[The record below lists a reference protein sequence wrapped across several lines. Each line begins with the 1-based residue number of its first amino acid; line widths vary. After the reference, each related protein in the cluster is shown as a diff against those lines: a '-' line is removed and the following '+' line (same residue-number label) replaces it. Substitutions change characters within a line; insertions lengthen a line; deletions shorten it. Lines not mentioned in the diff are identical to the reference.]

1 VLQGIAQKYNRPCS
15 LTVEMLQRLGTTQ
28 RPNQGGK
35 KSRFSFSE
43 VGFHIK
49 GLFATR
55 KIALSTSLVWFSWIL
70 IGLAYPLYNVFL
82 PMYLASR
89 GASFG
94 VLSPY
99 VTWRNYALVNFSGI
113 PGPIVAGF
121 MCRSKWFWGRR
132 GTMVVGAL
140 ITMVFFFCY
149 TQVRT
154 ESQNVGFS
162 CIVNFCLN
170 IYYGTLYAYAPEVF
184 PSAHRGTGNGIAI
197 GFNRIM
203 GIVSAVVGKAANVR
217 SSVSILRGQVG

>member
-1 VLQGIAQKYNRPCS
+1 
-15 LTVEMLQRLGTTQ
+15 MLQRLGTTQ
-28 RPNQGGK
+28 RPNLDGK
-35 KSRFSFSE
+35 KKRFSFSE
-43 VGFHIK
+43 LGFHLK

-55 KIALSTSLVWFSWIL
+55 KITLSTSLVWFSWLL

-82 PMYLASR
+82 PTYLKSR

-94 VLSPY
+94 VESPY

-132 GTMVVGAL
+132 GTMVIGAL

-149 TQVRT
+149 PQVRT

-162 CIVNFCLN
+162 CTVNFCLN
-170 IYYGTLYAYAPEVF
+170 IYYGTLYDYSPEVF

-217 SSVSILRGQVG
+217 ISCISTSIMILQEPD

>member
-1 VLQGIAQKYNRPCS
+1 
-15 LTVEMLQRLGTTQ
+15 MLQCLGTTQ
-28 RPNQGGK
+28 RPNQDGK
-35 KSRFSFSE
+35 KNRFSFSE
-43 VGFHIK
+43 LGFHLQ

-55 KIALSTSLVWFSWIL
+55 KIALSTSLVWFSWLL

-82 PMYLASR
+82 PMYLQSR
-89 GASFG
+89 GAKFG
-94 VLSPY
+94 VPSPY

-140 ITMVFFFCY
+140 ITMIFFFCY

-162 CIVNFCLN
+162 CTVNFCLN
-170 IYYGTLYAYAPEVF
+170 IYYGTLYAYSPEVF

-197 GFNRIM
+197 GLNRIM

-217 SSVSILRGQVG
+217 YLIKMVHF